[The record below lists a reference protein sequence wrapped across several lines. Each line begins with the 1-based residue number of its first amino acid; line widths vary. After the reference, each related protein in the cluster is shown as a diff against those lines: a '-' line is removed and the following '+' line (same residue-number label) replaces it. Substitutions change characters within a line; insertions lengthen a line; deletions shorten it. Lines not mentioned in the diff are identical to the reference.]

1 MVTAYSG
8 NLKISMGTKYNLS
21 IMPRAATDL
30 DSIFTYISNELS
42 SPKASQNLMSKI
54 EKSFMR
60 LRDMP
65 ESCPL
70 CQDEILFAKG
80 YRKLVVN
87 SYIALYTVNQ
97 ETRAVIV
104 MRVFYGRQYNA
115 SYL

>member
-1 MVTAYSG
+1 M
-8 NLKISMGTKYNLS
+8 NTKYMLS
-21 IMPRAATDL
+21 IMPRAAIDL
-30 DSIFTYISNELS
+30 DNIFTFISIELS
-42 SPKASQNLMSKI
+42 SPKAAKNLMLMI

-80 YRKLVVN
+80 YRKLVVSN
-87 SYIALYTVNQ
+87 YIALYTVNH

-104 MRVFYGRQYNA
+104 MRVFHGRQDYA